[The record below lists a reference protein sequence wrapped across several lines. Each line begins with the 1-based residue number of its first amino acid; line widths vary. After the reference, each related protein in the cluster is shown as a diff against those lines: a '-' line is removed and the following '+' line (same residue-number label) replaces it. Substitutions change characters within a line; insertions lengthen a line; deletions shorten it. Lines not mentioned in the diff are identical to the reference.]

1 MKKTNFCGIFAT
13 VFVVATV
20 ITLASCSQ
28 DDEYYEDGLFTR
40 ADEMMTR
47 SGEQGGYTPTPPT
60 ISTLIPEEGLSR
72 PFTFMFTPT
81 DPVYADSLP
90 TFSSNID
97 VKMFRTDT
105 SIGVEMIEYSMPLNS
120 VYPSPVVATHI
131 NLIETSLVVENVR
144 FEVDSPFLNRYRL
157 RASARILRW
166 DRYYDQ
172 NTDWQDDWMDNETSN
187 FEQDCFYY
195 IGEVSNR
202 VFY

>member
-13 VFVVATV
+13 ALIAVTIF
-20 ITLASCSQ
+20 TLASCSQ

-105 SIGVEMIEYSMPLNS
+105 SIGVEMIEYSQPFYIA
-120 VYPSPVVATHI
+120 YPSPVAAQI
-131 NLIETSLVVENVR
+131 QLIETSLVVENVC

-166 DRYYDQ
+166 HDE
-172 NTDWQDDWMDNETSN
+172 TDDDWYNDWVQNN
-187 FEQDCFYY
+187 FVYQ
-195 IGEVSNR
+195 GEVPYTI
-202 VFY
+202 FY

>member
-1 MKKTNFCGIFAT
+1 MKKPNFCAIFAT
-13 VFVVATV
+13 MFVAATV

-28 DDEYYEDGLFTR
+28 DEEYYEDGLFTR

-47 SGEQGGYTPTPPT
+47 SGEQGGSTPTPPT
-60 ISTLIPEEGLSR
+60 ISTLIPEEGQSQTLKFDFVSQN
-72 PFTFMFTPT
+72 PLY
-81 DPVYADSLP
+81 VDSLP

-97 VKMFRTDT
+97 VEMFRTDK
-105 SIGVEMIEYSMPLNS
+105 SIGVEMIEYSQPFYIA
-120 VYPSPVVATHI
+120 YPSPAAAKI
-131 NLIETSLVVENVR
+131 ELIETSLVVENVR
-144 FEVDSPFLNRYRL
+144 FEVDSPFLDRYRL

-187 FEQDCFYY
+187 FEQDCLSY

-202 VFY
+202 IFY